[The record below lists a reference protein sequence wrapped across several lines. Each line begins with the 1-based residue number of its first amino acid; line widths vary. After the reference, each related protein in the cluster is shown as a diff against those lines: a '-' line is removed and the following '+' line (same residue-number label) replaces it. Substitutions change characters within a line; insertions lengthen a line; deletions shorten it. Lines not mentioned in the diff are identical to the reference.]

1 MKLINTCDY
10 FIKLLFLSILLG
22 VSKLHMSLCR
32 DDTQIINRL
41 FFIDL
46 NSFEMGD
53 YLFVYP

>member
-1 MKLINTCDY
+1 
-10 FIKLLFLSILLG
+10 
-22 VSKLHMSLCR
+22 MSLCR